1 MLTESLVWAIFLLPV
16 ASFLLIGLVI
26 RPLGPAFAKSAAYVT
41 IAALGIGFILSVW
54 LLRSSAHGEVYTFAP
69 YLWLGLGSAAIEV
82 GLLLDPLT
90 NVMLVVVTGVSL
102 MVQIYSM
109 GYMDGDE
116 SFARYYAYMSL
127 FSASMIG
134 LVLAV
139 NIVQMYVFWELVGLS
154 SYLLIGFW
162 HNRPS
167 AAAAAKKA
175 FIITRIGDVGF
186 LLAIIYLF
194 FQADDFA
201 AHGLNALHIPHIWE
215 AAAPVAAGGAG
226 IVAGGALLWLCL
238 GLFAGAAGKSGQFPL
253 HTWLPDAMEGPTPV
267 SALIH
272 AATMVA
278 AGVFLVGRFFPVFA
292 ESQTAMMVVAL
303 IGAFT
308 AVFAA
313 TMGLA
318 ANDIKRVMA
327 YSTVSQLGYM
337 MAALGVGA
345 YNAALFHL
353 FTHAFFKALLF
364 LGAGSVNHAAGTFN
378 MMYMGGLRKAMP
390 GTYWLTVI
398 GALSLVGIFPL
409 AGFWSKDEILLE
421 AWLAGGPVPA
431 SISLLVFVMLLVGV
445 LLTAFYTYRMVH
457 LTFHGEFRGGGERE
471 LHDTE
476 AAGDPAPTGVSHH
489 VHLGESPLVMVI
501 PMGILG
507 FCAVVAGWIANPI
520 GVHSVFGLIPSHW
533 LTEYF
538 ASGLHDGH
546 HAPPFSI
553 PMAVISNVVAIAGIG
568 LAVLTYAW
576 PRPFTTTEPLRK
588 GGPLHTLL
596 AQRYY
601 LDDLYEGVIVGR
613 IFYRTVAAITDWI
626 DRNIVD
632 GLVGLIG
639 WISRNIG
646 SLLALV
652 QNGQVQTYPL
662 IAAAGGLVIII
673 LYLALG

>member
-26 RPLGPAFAKSAAYVT
+26 RPLGPAFAKTAGYVT

-54 LLRSSAHGEVYTFAP
+54 LLRSSAHGEVYDFAP
-69 YLWLGLGSAAIEV
+69 YLWLGLGPATIEV

-139 NIVQMYVFWELVGLS
+139 NVVQMYVFWELVGLS

-162 HNRPS
+162 HDRPA

-226 IVAGGALLWLCL
+226 IVAGGALVWLCL

-292 ESQTAMMVVAL
+292 ESEAAMMVVAL

-327 YSTVSQLGYM
+327 YSTISQLGYM

-421 AWLAGGPVPA
+421 SWLAGGPVPA
-431 SISLLVFVMLLVGV
+431 SISLLVFAMLLVGV

-471 LHDTE
+471 LHDAQE
-476 AAGDPAPTGVSHH
+476 AGQPAPTGVSHH

-507 FCAVVAGWIANPI
+507 FSAIVAGWLANPI
-520 GVHSVFGLIPSHW
+520 GVSSIFGLIPSHW

-553 PMAVISNVVAIAGIG
+553 PMAVVSNAVAIAGIG

-576 PRPFTTTEPLRK
+576 PRPFTASEPLSR

-601 LDDLYEGVIVGR
+601 MDDLYEGVIVGR
-613 IFYRTVAAITDWI
+613 VFYRTVAAIADWV

-632 GLVGLIG
+632 GIVGLLG
-639 WISRNIG
+639 WLSRNIG
-646 SLLALV
+646 GLIALA

-673 LYLALG
+673 LYLAFG

>member
-1 MLTESLVWAIFLLPV
+1 MLTESMVWAIFLLPV

-26 RPLGPAFAKSAAYVT
+26 RPLGPAFAKSAGYVT
-41 IAALGIGFILSVW
+41 IAALGIGFILSVG
-54 LLRSSAHGEVYTFAP
+54 LLRSSAHGDVYNFAP
-69 YLWLGLGSAAIEV
+69 YLWLDLGSAAIEV

-139 NIVQMYVFWELVGLS
+139 NVVQMYVFWELVGLS

-162 HNRPS
+162 HNRPA

-215 AAAPVAAGGAG
+215 AAVPVAAGGAG

-292 ESQTAMMVVAL
+292 ESETAMMVVAL

-378 MMYMGGLRKAMP
+378 MMYMGGLRRAMP

-421 AWLAGGPVPA
+421 SWLAGGPVPA
-431 SISLLVFVMLLVGV
+431 SISTLVFATLLVGV
-445 LLTAFYTYRMVH
+445 LLTAFYSYRMVH

-471 LHDTE
+471 LHDAAE
-476 AAGDPAPTGVSHH
+476 AGQPAPTGVSHH

-507 FCAVVAGWIANPI
+507 LSAVVAGWLANPI
-520 GVHSVFGLIPSHW
+520 GVSSIFGLIPSHW

-553 PMAVISNVVAIAGIG
+553 TMAVISNVVALGGIG
-568 LAVLTYAW
+568 LATLTYAW
-576 PRPFTTTEPLRK
+576 PRPFTTTEPLSR

-601 LDDLYEGVIVGR
+601 MDDLYEEVVVGR
-613 IFYRTVAAITDWI
+613 VFYRTVAATTDWV
-626 DRNIVD
+626 DRNVVD
-632 GLVGLIG
+632 GIVGLLG
-639 WISRNIG
+639 WVSRNIG

-662 IAAAGGLVIII
+662 IAAAGGLVIIV
-673 LYLALG
+673 LYLVLG

>member
-26 RPLGPAFAKSAAYVT
+26 RPLGPAFAKTAGYVT

-54 LLRSSAHGEVYTFAP
+54 LLRSSAHGEVYDFAP
-69 YLWLGLGSAAIEV
+69 YLWLGLGPATIEV

-139 NIVQMYVFWELVGLS
+139 NVVQMYVFWELVGLS

-162 HNRPS
+162 HDRPA

-226 IVAGGALLWLCL
+226 IVAGGALVWLCL

-292 ESQTAMMVVAL
+292 ESEAAMMVVAL

-313 TMGLA
+313 TLGLA

-421 AWLAGGPVPA
+421 SWLAGGPVPA
-431 SISLLVFVMLLVGV
+431 SISLLVFAMLLVGV

-471 LHDTE
+471 LHDAQE
-476 AAGDPAPTGVSHH
+476 AGQPAPTGVSHH
-489 VHLGESPLVMVI
+489 MHLGESPLVMVI
-501 PMGILG
+501 PMGVLG
-507 FCAVVAGWIANPI
+507 FSAIVAGWLANPI
-520 GVHSVFGLIPSHW
+520 GVSSIFGLIPSHW

-553 PMAVISNVVAIAGIG
+553 PIAVVSNAVAIAGIG

-576 PRPFTTTEPLRK
+576 PRPFTTSEPLSR

-601 LDDLYEGVIVGR
+601 MDDLYEGVIVGR
-613 IFYRTVAAITDWI
+613 VFYRTVAAIADWF

-632 GLVGLIG
+632 GIVGLLG
-639 WISRNIG
+639 WLSRNIG
-646 SLLALV
+646 GLIALA

-673 LYLALG
+673 LYLAFG

>member
-54 LLRSSAHGEVYTFAP
+54 LLRSSAHGEVYAFAP

-390 GTYWLTVI
+390 GTYWLTII

-421 AWLAGGPVPA
+421 SWLAGGPVPA

-568 LAVLTYAW
+568 LAVLTYAR
-576 PRPFTTTEPLRK
+576 PRPFTATEPLRK

>member
-16 ASFLLIGLVI
+16 ASFLLIGFVI
-26 RPLGPAFAKSAAYVT
+26 RPLGPAFAKSAGYVT

-54 LLRSSAHGEVYTFAP
+54 LLRSHAHGEVYDFAP
-69 YLWLGLGSAAIEV
+69 YLWLSLGSAAIEV

-116 SFARYYAYMSL
+116 SIARYYAYMSL

-134 LVLAV
+134 LVLAA

-162 HNRPS
+162 HERPS

-194 FQADDFA
+194 FQADNFA
-201 AHGLNALHIPHIWE
+201 ADGLNALHIPHIWE

-292 ESQTAMMVVAL
+292 ESQVAMMVVAL

-421 AWLAGGPVPA
+421 SWLAHGPVPA
-431 SISLLVFVMLLVGV
+431 SISVLVFAMLLVGV
-445 LLTAFYTYRMVH
+445 LLTAYYSYRMVH

-471 LHDTE
+471 LHDSEE
-476 AAGDPAPTGVSHH
+476 AGEPAPTGVSHH
-489 VHLGESPLVMVI
+489 VHLGESPMWMLI

-507 FCAVVAGWIANPI
+507 FSAVVAGWLANPI
-520 GVHSVFGLIPSHW
+520 GVSSIFGLIPSHW

-553 PMAVISNVVAIAGIG
+553 PMAIISNVVAIAGIG

-576 PRPFTTTEPLRK
+576 PRPFTTSEPLSK

-601 LDDLYEGVIVGR
+601 MDDLYEGIIVGR
-613 IFYRTVAAITDWI
+613 VFYRTVAAIADWI

-632 GLVGLIG
+632 GIVGLVG
-639 WISRNIG
+639 WVSRNIG
-646 SLLALV
+646 SLIALA

-662 IAAAGGLVIII
+662 IAAAGGLVIIV

>member
-26 RPLGPAFAKSAAYVT
+26 RPLGPAFAKSAGYVT

-54 LLRSSAHGEVYTFAP
+54 LLRSHAHGEVYDFAP
-69 YLWLGLGSAAIEV
+69 YLWLNLGPAVIEV

-162 HNRPS
+162 HDRPS

-194 FQADDFA
+194 FQADNFA

-278 AGVFLVGRFFPVFA
+278 AGVFLVGRFFPVFS

-421 AWLAGGPVPA
+421 SWLAGGPVPA
-431 SISLLVFVMLLVGV
+431 TISLLVFVTLLVGV
-445 LLTAFYTYRMVH
+445 LLTAFYSYRMVH

-471 LHDTE
+471 LHDAEE
-476 AAGDPAPTGVSHH
+476 AGGPAPTGVSHH

-507 FCAVVAGWIANPI
+507 ICAVVAGWLANPI
-520 GVHSVFGLIPSHW
+520 GVSSLFGLIPSHW

-576 PRPFTTTEPLRK
+576 PRPFRTSEPLSK

-601 LDDLYEGVIVGR
+601 MDDLYEGVIVGR
-613 IFYRTVAAITDWI
+613 VFYRTVAAITDWI

-632 GLVGLIG
+632 GIVGLLG

-646 SLLALV
+646 SLLALA

-662 IAAAGGLVIII
+662 IAAAGGLVIIV

>member
-16 ASFLLIGLVI
+16 ASFLLIGFVI
-26 RPLGPAFAKSAAYVT
+26 RPLGPAFAKSAGYVT

-54 LLRSSAHGEVYTFAP
+54 LLRSSAHGEVYAFAP
-69 YLWLGLGSAAIEV
+69 HLWLGLGSAAIEV

-162 HNRPS
+162 HERPS

-194 FQADDFA
+194 FQADNFA

-378 MMYMGGLRKAMP
+378 MMYMGGMRKAMP

-445 LLTAFYTYRMVH
+445 LLTAFYSYRMVH

-476 AAGDPAPTGVSHH
+476 EAGQPAPTGVSHH
-489 VHLGESPLVMVI
+489 VHLGESPMVMVI

-507 FCAVVAGWIANPI
+507 FSAVVAGWLANPI
-520 GVHSVFGLIPSHW
+520 GVSSIFGLIPSHW

-546 HAPPFSI
+546 HAPPFQHPDGCDI
-553 PMAVISNVVAIAGIG
+553 QRGRHRRHRAGRAHLRLAKAVHQHR
-568 LAVLTYAW
+568 AV
-576 PRPFTTTEPLRK
+576 E
-588 GGPLHTLL
+588 
-596 AQRYY
+596 QR
-601 LDDLYEGVIVGR
+601 
-613 IFYRTVAAITDWI
+613 W
-626 DRNIVD
+626 
-632 GLVGLIG
+632 
-639 WISRNIG
+639 
-646 SLLALV
+646 
-652 QNGQVQTYPL
+652 
-662 IAAAGGLVIII
+662 AAAHFAGPAI
-673 LYLALG
+673 LHG

>member
-26 RPLGPAFAKSAAYVT
+26 RPLGPAFAKSAGYVT

-54 LLRSSAHGEVYTFAP
+54 LLRSHAHGEVYDFAP
-69 YLWLGLGSAAIEV
+69 HLWLGLGPAAIEI

-162 HNRPS
+162 HDRPS

-292 ESQTAMMVVAL
+292 ESQAVMMVVAL

-421 AWLAGGPVPA
+421 SWLAGGPVPA

-445 LLTAFYTYRMVH
+445 LLTAFYSYRMVH

-476 AAGDPAPTGVSHH
+476 EAGQPAPTGVSHH

-507 FCAVVAGWIANPI
+507 ICAVVAGWLANPI
-520 GVHSVFGLIPSHW
+520 GVSSLFGLIPSHW

-553 PMAVISNVVAIAGIG
+553 PMAVISNVVAITGIG

-576 PRPFTTTEPLRK
+576 PRPFSAAEPLRR

-601 LDDLYEGVIVGR
+601 MDDLYEGVIVGR

-632 GLVGLIG
+632 GIVGLLG

-662 IAAAGGLVIII
+662 IAAAGGLVIIV

>member
-54 LLRSSAHGEVYTFAP
+54 LLRSSAHGEVYEFAP

-476 AAGDPAPTGVSHH
+476 AAGEPAPTGVSHH

-576 PRPFTTTEPLRK
+576 PRHFTDTEPLRK

-601 LDDLYEGVIVGR
+601 LDDLYEGVVVGR